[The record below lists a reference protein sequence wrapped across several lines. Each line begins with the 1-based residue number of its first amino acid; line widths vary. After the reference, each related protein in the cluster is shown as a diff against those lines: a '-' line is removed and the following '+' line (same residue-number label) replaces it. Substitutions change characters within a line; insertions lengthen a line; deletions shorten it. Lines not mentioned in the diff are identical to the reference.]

1 MFTEDAALHCLPA
14 SQERMVPRLHDD
26 TTHLASPSRHLL
38 DVYSGSPMV
47 LSVGME
53 PPEAGAWSPVS
64 LVEEP
69 STVTTFRESMAGGG
83 ASLRERFRR
92 KCDLDSLLSR
102 KYWSLVS

>member
-1 MFTEDAALHCLPA
+1 
-14 SQERMVPRLHDD
+14 MVPRLHDD

-69 STVTTFRESMAGGG
+69 SMVTTFRESMAGGG
-83 ASLRERFRR
+83 ASLRERFCR
-92 KCDLDSLLSR
+92 KCDLDSLLNR